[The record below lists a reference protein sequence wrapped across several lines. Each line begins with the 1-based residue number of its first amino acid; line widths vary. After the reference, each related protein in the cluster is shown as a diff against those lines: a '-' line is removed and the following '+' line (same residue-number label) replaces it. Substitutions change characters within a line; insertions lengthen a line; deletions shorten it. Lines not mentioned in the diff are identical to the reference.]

1 MKLYIN
7 SGIEMRT
14 GMRTTSIKYIQNEYF
29 GMTTTTHELMT
40 CAPSIGPDE
49 KIGLAHTMCMHACE
63 ASVCIDVVAVAFAI
77 VVPLLAVAVAV

>member
-1 MKLYIN
+1 MKLN
-7 SGIEMRT
+7 
-14 GMRTTSIKYIQNEYF
+14 
-29 GMTTTTHELMT
+29 ELMT

-49 KIGLAHTMCMHACE
+49 KKEMAHTMCMHACE

>member
-1 MKLYIN
+1 MGGLICHIN
-7 SGIEMRT
+7 
-14 GMRTTSIKYIQNEYF
+14 
-29 GMTTTTHELMT
+29 ELMT

-63 ASVCIDVVAVAFAI
+63 ASVCIDEASVCIDVVVAFAI